1 MIGEYTLKILCDK
14 YNILSENVINKNNN
28 ILTYGEYLDIDK
40 TLNYLINELKVSR
53 KNIEKCPSIL
63 YRNVDAIKKNIDYLK
78 QQNVSF
84 SSIESCLHVLST
96 EPIDLKDTY
105 KYIEENYGIEAI
117 NKNTSILSCNKDSII
132 EVEKLELDKEWNL
145 AIVVGIDFASTTLE
159 EVIDIIN
166 SEEYKEHP
174 ELFTSTTIARVK
186 LKDIRDMLDSE
197 EYKEH
202 QELFTSQTLARAKI
216 KDIKEL
222 LHSDEYKE
230 HPELFT
236 SETLAYAKIKEIKEL
251 LHSEEYKEH
260 PELFTSTTL
269 AHAKIRDIKDILHS
283 EEYKEHPELFT
294 SQTLARAKIKDI
306 KDILHSEEY
315 KEHPELFTSQTLAHA
330 KIKDIRDM
338 IHSDEYKEH
347 PELFT
352 SQTLAHAKIKDIK
365 ELLHSEEYKEH
376 LELFTSTTLAH
387 AKIKDIKDILQS
399 EEYKEHPEL
408 FTSQTLANAKIGDIS
423 ILLQMS
429 YWSDIRF
436 KHLLTSSVLAKA
448 KQMINKLPVLIKI
461 AEYYEIDEYLNTS
474 FLLVAPSQSFA
485 LINYLN
491 DNNIPL
497 IINGKLNS
505 YLGKQP
511 SALKKRYGIDIKEQM
526 KKYDFSKFDFNEKN
540 RSEVKKNGIR

>member
-40 TLNYLINELKVSR
+40 TLNYLINELKVSK

-78 QQNVSF
+78 QQKVSF
-84 SSIESCLHVLST
+84 SSIESCLHVLSA

-117 NKNTSILSCNKDSII
+117 NRNTSILSCNKDLII

-145 AIVVGIDFASTTLE
+145 AIAVGIDFASTTLE

-236 SETLAYAKIKEIKEL
+236 SETLAYAKIKDIKEL

-315 KEHPELFTSQTLAHA
+315 KEHPELFTSQTLA
-330 KIKDIRDM
+330 
-338 IHSDEYKEH
+338 
-347 PELFT
+347 
-352 SQTLAHAKIKDIK
+352 
-365 ELLHSEEYKEH
+365 
-376 LELFTSTTLAH
+376 
-387 AKIKDIKDILQS
+387 
-399 EEYKEHPEL
+399 
-408 FTSQTLANAKIGDIS
+408 NAKIGDIS
-423 ILLQMS
+423 TLLQMP

-474 FLLVAPSQSFA
+474 FLLMSPSQNFA
-485 LINYLN
+485 LINYLS

-505 YLGKQP
+505 IFGKQP
-511 SALKKRYGIDIKEQM
+511 GFLKKRYGIDVKEQI
-526 KKYDFSKFDFNEKN
+526 KKYDLSKFDFD
-540 RSEVKKNGIR
+540 KKDVYGIQKIK